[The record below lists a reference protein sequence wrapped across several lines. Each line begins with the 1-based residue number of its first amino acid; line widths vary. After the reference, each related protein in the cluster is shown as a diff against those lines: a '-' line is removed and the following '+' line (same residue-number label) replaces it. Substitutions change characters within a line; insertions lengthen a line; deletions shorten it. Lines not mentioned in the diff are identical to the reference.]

1 MDILVRLYVRHD
13 SDLLNLYRNK
23 NFSLASAMRDSILA
37 YVRNE
42 PVKYVM
48 PAPYLETKED
58 IRNASLHLYFHPE
71 EDEDAIKLLL
81 GVREGARCALIKNIF
96 RGYMMYP
103 NVYCCFENKEYALQ
117 HAMAVFGNTNQKVC
131 VTGQEFVRGRGN
143 RGRRKDRDDYGV
155 ITPKKVNDEPDV
167 IESVVQKDVLMD
179 KDKEIKQT
187 ASISEKEVVEDVY
200 TNMNFG
206 EIGLGDEQ
214 QENETNQS
222 TGNEELE
229 QAALLSSLMS
239 MTENN

>member
-1 MDILVRLYVRHD
+1 
-13 SDLLNLYRNK
+13 
-23 NFSLASAMRDSILA
+23 
-37 YVRNE
+37 
-42 PVKYVM
+42 
-48 PAPYLETKED
+48 
-58 IRNASLHLYFHPE
+58 
-71 EDEDAIKLLL
+71 
-81 GVREGARCALIKNIF
+81 
-96 RGYMMYP
+96 MYP
-103 NVYCCFENKEYALQ
+103 NIYCSFENKELALQ

-167 IESVVQKDVLMD
+167 IENVVQKDVLMD

-187 ASISEKEVVEDVY
+187 ASISEKEVAEDVY